1 MKPSLRSAIEW
12 IAQNDNSGNGDS
24 EEEIARYVSTVMIA
38 DLFNKDQSILAKKIV
53 NKRQELGLK
62 VGNQ

>member
-24 EEEIARYVSTVMIA
+24 EEEIAGYVSTALIA
-38 DLFNKDQSILAKKIV
+38 DLFNKDQNILAKKIA
-53 NKRQELGLK
+53 NKRQELG
-62 VGNQ
+62 GNQ